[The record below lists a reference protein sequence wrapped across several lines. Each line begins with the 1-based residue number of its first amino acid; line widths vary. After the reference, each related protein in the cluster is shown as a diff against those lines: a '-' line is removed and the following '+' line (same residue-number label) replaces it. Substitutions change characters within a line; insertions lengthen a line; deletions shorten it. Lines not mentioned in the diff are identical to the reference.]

1 MDSHTL
7 TKEVTV
13 DQPKQ
18 FDELQRRLAASI
30 DPTGEPRS
38 LVVVPSRTI
47 DKWHEPAAETQAYEE
62 RLLCTLLEL
71 RDPALRMT
79 YVTSSPI
86 APAIVDYYLSLLP
99 RRIRRDARS
108 RLTLVAVGERTAR
121 PLSQKLLDRPL
132 ALERIRRLIPEPG
145 RCHLVPYVTTSLER
159 EVALA
164 LQIPMYGADPRHAD
178 FGTKSG
184 ARQLFARAG
193 VPHPAGVEGI
203 TSVESAL
210 DGILRLRAATPGVTR
225 MVMKLNQGV
234 SGEGNAIVDL
244 AGLPPAPGAVDE
256 RALVAQRVANLA
268 PEARSVGA
276 EAFLRKLAA
285 SGGVIE
291 EWIVGRE
298 LHSPSVQLQITPFGE
313 VRVVSTHDQILG
325 GPTGQTYLGCRFP
338 AAPSYASLIST
349 HARRVGGH
357 LAAAGVIGRL
367 AIDFV
372 VTRDERGGWQPFA
385 IEVNL
390 RKGGT
395 THPYETLAS
404 LTGGCYDA
412 AGAVLTT
419 RTGQQKHYVATDHME
434 APKLRA
440 LGRQGVIGLARRPE
454 LRFDPIRQ
462 TGVVFHMLSSLDE
475 LGRTGF
481 TAIADSAEEAAA
493 LFDQVETTLMA
504 EARLAVGREASRRV
518 QPVALMAD
526 GHARADRGAGPGA
539 RPDRYPRVVD
549 VGLGEVVAP
558 DDPEA
563 AAATHHLA
571 LRDVAVT
578 PADRRGEVRRP
589 GGGVA
594 V

>member
-1 MDSHTL
+1 MDSHAL
-7 TKEVTV
+7 TKEVTAHE
-13 DQPKQ
+13 PKQ

-30 DPTGEPRS
+30 GPTGEPRS
-38 LVVVPSRTI
+38 LVVVPSRTV

-99 RRIRRDARS
+99 RRIRRNARS
-108 RLTLVAVGERTAR
+108 RLTLVALGERTAR
-121 PLSQKLLDRPL
+121 PLSQKLLDRPS
-132 ALERIRRLIPEPG
+132 ALERIRRHIPDAG
-145 RCHLVPYVTTSLER
+145 RCHLVPYTTTSLER
-159 EVALA
+159 ELALA
-164 LQIPMYGADPRHAD
+164 LQIPLYGADPRHAH
-178 FGTKSG
+178 FGTKRG
-184 ARQLFARAG
+184 ARELFARAG
-193 VPHPAGVEGI
+193 VPHPAGVERI
-203 TSVESAL
+203 TGVESAL
-210 DGILRLRAATPGVTR
+210 DAILRLRAAKPGLTR
-225 MVMKLNQGV
+225 MVLKLNQGV

-244 AGLPPAPGAVDE
+244 AGLPAPGAPGE
-256 RALVAQRVANLA
+256 RELVAQRVANLA

-276 EAFLRKLAA
+276 EPFLRKLAA

-325 GPTGQTYLGCRFP
+325 GPSGQTYLGCRFP
-338 AAPSYASLIST
+338 ATPSYASVIST
-349 HARRVGGH
+349 CALRVGGQ

-412 AGAVLTT
+412 AGAVFTT

-434 APKLRA
+434 APELRA
-440 LGRQGVIGLARRPE
+440 LGHRGVIALARRPE
-454 LRFDPIRQ
+454 LRFDPIRRA
-462 TGVVFHMLSSLDE
+462 GVVFHMLSSVEE

-504 EARLAVGREASRRV
+504 EARLAVGHEAS
-518 QPVALMAD
+518 LSF
-526 GHARADRGAGPGA
+526 
-539 RPDRYPRVVD
+539 
-549 VGLGEVVAP
+549 
-558 DDPEA
+558 A
-563 AAATHHLA
+563 A
-571 LRDVAVT
+571 
-578 PADRRGEVRRP
+578 
-589 GGGVA
+589 
-594 V
+594 